1 MTTPIRVAARPV
13 AEGKLTEEAVHEWQ
27 SQGMTLASGL
37 LPADRIE
44 SLIETA
50 QSVFPEAGSE
60 AARSVRDFGSGGRF
74 VFPSA
79 DAAFNALTLDPA
91 LVGAVAQ
98 LLDVSPSALR
108 LTQSDL
114 WPKYGHAS
122 RHRQDNQ
129 DQRIHMD
136 YPNHMLVHPPPWDT
150 PAAVEIIIYYSDAR
164 ECAGETGFVPR
175 TGASDP
181 AYQYPYTKSPGMSD
195 HPFLNDR
202 SSAEQYF
209 ADVAPDIA
217 AFRAALYEREQVADF
232 RVGDVLFY
240 RHDVW
245 HRGRPLVEG
254 TMRLAQNLTF
264 RCDDADWVAQLHP
277 GWPWAMY
284 REGQPFERWVAN
296 ASVFERTLIG
306 FPPPGHVFWT
316 AETLAGVIARYG
328 PFGFDAAPYKD
339 VNSKRLG

>member
-1 MTTPIRVAARPV
+1 MTAPIRVPARPV
-13 AEGKLTEEAVHEWQ
+13 AGGKLTEEAVHEWQ
-27 SQGMTLASGL
+27 SQGITLASGL

-44 SLIETA
+44 ALIESA
-50 QSVFPEAGSE
+50 KSVFPEAGSE

-91 LVGAVAQ
+91 LVGAVSQ
-98 LLDVSPSALR
+98 LLEVSPSALR

-136 YPNHMLVHPPPWDT
+136 YPNHMLVHPPPWAT

-181 AYQYPYTKSPGMSD
+181 AYQYPPT
-195 HPFLNDR
+195 LN
-202 SSAEQYF
+202 
-209 ADVAPDIA
+209 
-217 AFRAALYEREQVADF
+217 
-232 RVGDVLFY
+232 
-240 RHDVW
+240 
-245 HRGRPLVEG
+245 
-254 TMRLAQNLTF
+254 
-264 RCDDADWVAQLHP
+264 
-277 GWPWAMY
+277 
-284 REGQPFERWVAN
+284 
-296 ASVFERTLIG
+296 
-306 FPPPGHVFWT
+306 PPV
-316 AETLAGVIARYG
+316 
-328 PFGFDAAPYKD
+328 
-339 VNSKRLG
+339 